1 MNAFH
6 EFFGESSNKV
16 QRPTSPISKDWTI
29 EKLIAAVVVDVVL
42 VRW

>member
-16 QRPTSPISKDWTI
+16 QRPVSLISKDWTI
-29 EKLIAAVVVDVVL
+29 EKVIAVVVVVVL
-42 VRW
+42 VKW